1 MAYTAPPLPAETLQH
16 IAQYFSSSNEMHVYV
31 TALPQAWLTPPMAAL
46 HELYA
51 CVRDGRLADTSAKQP
66 KMVQLWP
73 EVQLPTS
80 FTDAPLPRSEAD
92 AQLVV
97 LLRTY
102 LLMLPRITTH
112 VGRSISDFVPPGT
125 NLCID
130 PANFVDELER
140 AADLGNV
147 EELRVLIR
155 DCCDGSWPPHAFDCI
170 RRMSRLRELRADWLP
185 LRGTELQTNFVKML
199 ACSSI
204 TRLAVHYHDSAIT
217 WSEATG
223 KAFVRWIRSAP
234 ITSLELGHLPLC
246 KLDAARLSVAI
257 LQLRT
262 LKVLKVE
269 GTLARML
276 FAIIVHQPF
285 LLKVGRLALPPQLET
300 LEAVV
305 EHERDVVSVLRVI
318 RGTNLRHVSLF
329 WDEPLDDP
337 TALALRSVLASLQN
351 LRQLELGGVNMP
363 PIDLAPMQRLEQL
376 ELHRSTLGDPG
387 VIPTVWAL
395 PQCRWL
401 RHLSLVDQGCTYLT
415 AEALA
420 AVVPHCPSLKT
431 LQLSYNNLGTE
442 GFIALLPI
450 VGSLD
455 ALLLRANGIDVDG
468 ALMLAHHIDATAH
481 LTDLELSGNPIAKY
495 GIISII
501 DSMITSSID
510 RRGTVGLCN
519 TVDEAGDIERCMEWA
534 AALPNRAWVKLD
546 VHSF

>member
-1 MAYTAPPLPAETLQH
+1 MAYAPLPAETLQH
-16 IAQYFSSSNEMHVYV
+16 IAQYFSSSNEMHAYV
-31 TALPQAWLTPPMAAL
+31 TALPQEWLTPPMAAL

-102 LLMLPRITTH
+102 LSMLPRITTH

-130 PANFVDELER
+130 PASFVYELER

-155 DCCDGSWPPHAFDCI
+155 DCCDGSWPPHAFDCL

-185 LRGTELQTNFVKML
+185 LRGSELQTNFVKML

-204 TRLAVHYHDSAIT
+204 TRLAVHYHDSAVT

-234 ITSLELGHLPLC
+234 ITSLELGHLPLS

-269 GTLARML
+269 GTLA
-276 FAIIVHQPF
+276 P
-285 LLKVGRLALPPQLET
+285 LPRQLET

-351 LRQLELGGVNMP
+351 LRQLELGGVNMA

-376 ELHRSTLGDPG
+376 ELHRSTLSDPG

-401 RHLSLVDQGCTYLT
+401 GHLSLVDQGCTYLT

-420 AVVPHCPSLKT
+420 AVIPHCPSLKT
-431 LQLSYNNLGTE
+431 LQLSFNNLGTE

-450 VGSLD
+450 VRSLD

-495 GIISII
+495 GVISII

-519 TVDEAGDIERCMEWA
+519 TVDEAEDFERCMEWA

-546 VHSF
+546 VPPF